1 MIFALSLEGHLLV
14 EHDGRFQNNPFCS
27 SFFKYVLCHYLGS
40 DFFHGCVSVSLFC
53 FVVFF
58 VIVSVFFHYCFR
70 VLSLLCFRLL
80 LFIVLLLFPFS
91 FVNLFPF
98 SFITSVAFSFIAV
111 SVFSHYCFRFLT
123 SFKFSRLCFQFSL
136 IPLLPFSL
144 VSRGRSCPVYT
155 ARDGHFIARF
165 NCKSIKMCLLLL
177 QNPLSWC
184 IHVHLSFF
192 YAVFLRFI
200 YFYCYC
206 PNSLIFSASIIRSIV
221 DIRYIASRSII
232 KR

>member
-1 MIFALSLEGHLLV
+1 MTADSKIIRFVPVSLNTFYVITSVLISFMAV
-14 EHDGRFQNNPFCS
+14 FPF
-27 SFFKYVLCHYLGS
+27 HY
-40 DFFHGCVSVSLFC
+40 SVSLF
-53 FVVFF
+53 F
-58 VIVSVFFHYCFR
+58 
-70 VLSLLCFRLL
+70 SL
-80 LFIVLLLFPFS
+80 
-91 FVNLFPF
+91 LFPF
-98 SFITSVAFSFIAV
+98 SFITV
-111 SVFSHYCFRFLT
+111 SVFFRYSVFVYCCLLFYYCFRFLSSICFRFLSLPRSRFLSLLFPFSRIT
-123 SFKFSRLCFQFSL
+123 VSVSLPHFKFSRLCFQFSL

-206 PNSLIFSASIIRSIV
+206 PNSLIFSASIIRIIV